1 MYKYKGDKRM
11 DKYALEYLLKLV
23 EQDQQELLSQGLWN
37 SDNYK
42 ESEYVKIL
50 LKEQIKSCI

>member
-1 MYKYKGDKRM
+1 M
-11 DKYALEYLLKLV
+11 DKYDLEYLLKLV

-37 SDNYK
+37 SENYK